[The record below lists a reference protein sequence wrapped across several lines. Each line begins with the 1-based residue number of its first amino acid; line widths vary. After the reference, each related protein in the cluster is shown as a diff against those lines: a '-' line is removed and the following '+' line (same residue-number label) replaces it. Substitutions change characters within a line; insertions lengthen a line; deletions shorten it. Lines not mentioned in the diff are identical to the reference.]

1 MFENNPYQLP
11 TWFIKTFRFLVIEV
25 AILIVFGGTVRV
37 MNAGLACPDWPLCF
51 GAYVPDFHPQVYFE
65 FIHRVMAG
73 SVGIITLGLQA
84 MLIFNKRVPLR
95 LKLLGALSLL
105 VLMAQIVL
113 GGLTVL
119 LQLKSGVVA
128 AHLGIGTA
136 FFAILLWMSLD
147 LQKTAKNEE
156 PPRLPAFVT
165 GWTTFLLVAVYG
177 QLLLGGLV
185 ASNYAALACTEFPKC
200 QGVWFP
206 ELVGPVGLH
215 MIHRYGAYTI
225 AALAVINLILM
236 KRVSPFLRKQ
246 AGMMMGV
253 VFCQIGLGIA
263 NVLFLTPPLISILH
277 LALALKI
284 FYVAVRQC
292 FYAQTA
298 LHEEEPASLRNP
310 SVLRDELS

>member
-1 MFENNPYQLP
+1 MNNPYQLP
-11 TWFIKTFRFLVIEV
+11 TWFLKTFRFLVIEV

-51 GAYVPDFHPQVYFE
+51 GNYVPDFHPQVYFE

-73 SVGIITLGLQA
+73 SVGIITLLLQA
-84 MLIFNKRVPLR
+84 VLIFNKKAPAR
-95 LKLLGALSLL
+95 LKILGGLSLL

-119 LQLKSGVVA
+119 LQLKSGIVA

-147 LQKTAKNEE
+147 LQKAAKNEE
-156 PPRLPAFVT
+156 PPKLPAFVT

-225 AALAVINLILM
+225 AILVVINLILM

-263 NVLFLTPPLISILH
+263 NVLFYTPPLISILH
-277 LALALKI
+277 LAFALKI

-298 LHEEEPASLRNP
+298 LAEEDEATFRSP
-310 SVLRDELS
+310 SVLQDELS